1 MGKPQTNYTTATTM
15 ERTPLPQKLL
25 PTLRFLTF
33 TTGLINMIL
42 LSLYW
47 YFMSRLRYQI
57 EDYPWSTIL
66 SYACVFALG
75 LGYSYSFLFP
85 SLLGKESRVLTL
97 AMLSLAVLV
106 VKFRMLVPSGWEG
119 CDGEMTCTIEFA
131 EIVASMVLGFL
142 VLPEMVLT
150 YLVARRAPNGKVAD
164 YS

>member
-1 MGKPQTNYTTATTM
+1 MGKPQTKHTTTATV

-33 TTGLINMIL
+33 TTGLVNMIL

-47 YFMSRLRYQI
+47 YFMSRLRYQV
-57 EDYPWSTIL
+57 EDYPWPTIL

-75 LGYSYSFLFP
+75 LGYTYSLLFP
-85 SLLGKESRVLTL
+85 SLLGKESRLVSL
-97 AMLSLAVLV
+97 AMLSVAVLV
-106 VKFRMLVPSGWEG
+106 VKFKVLVPGGWEG

-131 EIVASMVLGFL
+131 EIVVSMVLGFL
-142 VLPEMVLT
+142 ILPEMVLT
-150 YLVARRAPNGKVAD
+150 YLIARQSPNGKVAD

>member
-1 MGKPQTNYTTATTM
+1 
-15 ERTPLPQKLL
+15 
-25 PTLRFLTF
+25 
-33 TTGLINMIL
+33 MIL

-47 YFMSRLRYQI
+47 YFMSRLRYQV

-75 LGYSYSFLFP
+75 LGYSYSLLFP
-85 SLLGKESRVLTL
+85 SLLGKESRLVSL
-97 AMLSLAVLV
+97 AILSVAVLV
-106 VKFRMLVPSGWEG
+106 VKFRVLVPSGWEA

-131 EIVASMVLGFL
+131 EVVTSMVLGFL

-150 YLVARRAPNGKVAD
+150 YLIARRAPNGKVAD